1 LGLSASREELSN
13 AVYDMLLEDVEDMGK
28 KEDLKTLYCILID
41 MLRCIYTL
49 ETGELPT
56 KSRALEYCRDLAGR
70 GLYENVKAFR
80 EGRIEEFRIE
90 KSDLDRIACYGL
102 SRKNMTW

>member
-1 LGLSASREELSN
+1 MGLSASREELSN

-56 KSRALEYCRDLAGR
+56 KSRVLEYYRNMSER
-70 GLYENVKAFR
+70 SLYENVKVF
-80 EGRIEEFRIE
+80 
-90 KSDLDRIACYGL
+90 S
-102 SRKNMTW
+102 